1 MIDDFNASNE
11 NEEEIKPSKTKRK
24 KEMIQLQ
31 ALGEQLLT
39 LKQPQLA
46 KLSLPE
52 ELSDALALAKRIPK
66 KEAQR
71 RHLQYIGR
79 LMRQVDEET
88 LSQIKRL
95 LQKLDRL

>member
-1 MIDDFNASNE
+1 MIDDFDSTH
-11 NEEEIKPSKTKRK
+11 EEEITLSKTKRK

-39 LKQPQLA
+39 LKKQQLS

-52 ELSDALALAKRIPK
+52 QLSDALALAKRIPK
-66 KEAQR
+66 KEAFR